1 MSNPLPRHSTR
12 WLLLASSTAAALLIA
27 IWLWRRRLPAV
38 RHHDIDAEP
47 VVPETPSH
55 LRPQDGTDGERGREP
70 IQLARDGAG
79 PLFHRRYRADIAEA
93 EVDAQALMAQIQSNI
108 NDFSAQETARFE
120 KTRGT
125 AGKMRVGDEYYI
137 HITGPWDGP
146 VRVIEVEPTHFALAT
161 LDEHME
167 AGEIHFSLGS
177 LPGDN
182 GRQGGGLRFDIESWA
197 RSRDAVVDLAY
208 DKVGLGKL
216 GQKSL
221 WTFFCRRVAE
231 ESGGTLIDKI
241 DVLTEKHPVVE
252 ESSKAAPRQTKRI
265 DKRNGRGAPLHERYA
280 DQLEPLADAN
290 PNFDREQ
297 RETFTEGTGWRID
310 DYQGEL
316 PAEPAGDP
324 VTDGP
329 WQTAVEIMR
338 NYEFPDPGILTG
350 IYVPDDSDDILNRV
364 MLLRAKF
371 LFFRFYFGVR
381 ISGVVDETRE
391 TELGPARVWGFS
403 YYTLEGHWEQGEI
416 EFTVWKYL
424 ETGAVEFRIHA
435 YSKTGR
441 IPNLMYRIGF
451 ALFGRWLQVRFSRKA
466 VERMQTLVAERA
478 EITAE

>member
-1 MSNPLPRHSTR
+1 MQKKLPHNPIG
-12 WLLLASSTAAALLIA
+12 WLFITLLAAATLLVA
-27 IWLWRRRLPAV
+27 TWLWRRRLPAV
-38 RHHDIDAEP
+38 RHHDVDAEP
-47 VVPETPSH
+47 VAPETPSH
-55 LRPQDGTDGERGREP
+55 LRPQDATGGERGREP
-70 IQLARDGAG
+70 IQLAREGAG
-79 PLFHRRYRADIAEA
+79 PLFHRRYRAKIADA
-93 EVDAQALMAQIQSNI
+93 EVAAEPLMAQIQGNL

-120 KTRGT
+120 KTRGS
-125 AGKMRVGDEYYI
+125 AGTMCVGDEYYI

-161 LDEHME
+161 LDDHME
-167 AGEIHFSLGS
+167 AGEIHFSLGP
-177 LPGDN
+177 LPAGS
-182 GRQGGGLRFDIESWA
+182 GQQAGGLRFEIESWA

-221 WTFFCRRVAE
+221 WTFFCQRVAE
-231 ESGGTLIDKI
+231 ESGGTLADKI
-241 DVLTEKHPVVE
+241 DVLTEEHPVVE
-252 ESSKAAPRQTKRI
+252 EPSKAAPRQTKRV
-265 DKRNGRGAPLHERYA
+265 DARSRRGAPLYERYA
-280 DQLEPLADAN
+280 GRLEPLADAK

-324 VTDGP
+324 VANGP

-350 IYVPDDSDDILNRV
+350 IYVPDDGDDLLNRT

-381 ISGVVDETRE
+381 ISGVVDETRD
-391 TELGPARVWGFS
+391 TERGKARVWGFS
-403 YYTLEGHWEQGEI
+403 YCTLEGHWEQGEI
-416 EFTVWKYL
+416 EFTAWKYL

-435 YSKTGR
+435 YSKTSR

-451 ALFGRWLQVRFSRKA
+451 ALFGRWLQVRFSRRA
-466 VERMQTLVAERA
+466 VERMQKLVAERA
-478 EITAE
+478 EI